1 VAAPMWDRIAR
12 REQICRSAQNP
23 PDFAAVE
30 MDTRL
35 SAARVD
41 MQARELQLRVNKM
54 RKEKKRQMSQLLT
67 QVMSADATATPPQR
81 RDRSRGSAPLPR
93 QSFAGSSSAAL
104 PTPRHGSIDPNT
116 I

>member
-35 SAARVD
+35 SNSNDDCTTAYED
-41 MQARELQLRVNKM
+41 
-54 RKEKKRQMSQLLT
+54 
-67 QVMSADATATPPQR
+67 DATPTRPGGVTVCYDVRGCR
-81 RDRSRGSAPLPR
+81 RG
-93 QSFAGSSSAAL
+93 AGGKEAV
-104 PTPRHGSIDPNT
+104 DE
-116 I
+116 